1 MSAFP
6 KQDTF
11 NQRLP
16 VVIVLLIAAS
26 TVLLFRLVSIQ
37 VAQNPEVT
45 AYLENL
51 RDSGYRRNLQ
61 LAAARGGIYDRHG
74 ESLAVNTL
82 EYRVGISPS
91 LVADPQRAAV
101 ELAGI
106 LGSDER
112 ELYNTLLSDQTW
124 VQLAARVSAEVG
136 QRIAALDLG
145 SAVTMEPVPR
155 RSYPQGTLAAQIIG
169 FVGADLRGY
178 YGVEGYYQQAL
189 AGLERERE
197 ISNIPFELLGADLE
211 ADRGRDVVLTIDR
224 DVQYVAEDELLRA
237 IQETG
242 STKGTILIMNPR
254 NGEILAMASYPTF
267 DPNAYFNADASVMR
281 NPVISEQF
289 EPGSVMKVITVAAAL
304 DTGAITPD
312 FTYNDQG
319 ILNVGGIDIRNWD
332 RQAAGTASVTRLLV
346 ESLNVGAATVG
357 LRMGPTSYY
366 TMMDAF
372 NFGRLTGI
380 DLEGEATGTMHT
392 PGDEE
397 WSEAMFATSTFGQ
410 GIAVTPLQMLT
421 AVSAIANDGLM
432 MQPHVVKE
440 IIDGDRVIASQPS
453 ALSRPISSTTAD
465 MITEMMV
472 AVVRDGLDGAAS
484 IPGYN
489 IAGKTGTAQIPT
501 PGGYDQAASIAS
513 FIGFFPADD
522 PQLAILIKLDR
533 PTEYW
538 GSVVAAPVFRRI
550 AERLVILLEIPPDD
564 IRYTLASQGGSVND
578 IQR

>member
-6 KQDTF
+6 QQDTF

-16 VVIVLLIAAS
+16 VVIVGLIAVSA
-26 TVLLFRLVSIQ
+26 VLLFRLVSIQ

-82 EYRVGISPS
+82 EYRVGISPN
-91 LVADPQRAAV
+91 LVSDPQRAAV
-101 ELAGI
+101 QLAGI
-106 LGSDER
+106 LSIDER
-112 ELYNTLLSDQTW
+112 DLFTTLEGDASW
-124 VQLAARVSAEVG
+124 VQLAPRVSAEVG
-136 QRIAALDLG
+136 QRINALELG

-178 YGVEGYYQQAL
+178 YGVEGYYQEAL
-189 AGLERERE
+189 AGLQRERE
-197 ISNIPFELLGADLE
+197 ISNIPFELLSADLQ
-211 ADRGRDVVLTIDR
+211 ADRGRNVILTIDR
-224 DVQYVAEDELLRA
+224 DVQFVAEDELLRA

-242 STKGTILIMNPR
+242 STSGEILIMNPR

-281 NPVISEQF
+281 NPIISEQF

-304 DTGAITPD
+304 DTGAVTPD

-319 ILNVGGIDIRNWD
+319 VLNVGGIDIRNWD
-332 RQAAGTASVTRLLV
+332 RQVAGTANVTRLLV

-372 NFGRLTGI
+372 NFGRLTGV
-380 DLEGEATGTMHT
+380 DLEGEATGTMPS

-432 MQPHVVKE
+432 MQPHVVRE
-440 IIDGDRVIASQPS
+440 IVDGDRVIASQPS
-453 ALSRPISSTTAD
+453 ALRRPISAATANTV
-465 MITEMMV
+465 TEMMV

-484 IPGYN
+484 IPGYT

-501 PGGYDQAASIAS
+501 PGGYDPAGSIAS

-522 PQLAILIKLDR
+522 PQIAILIKLDR
-533 PTEYW
+533 PREYW
-538 GSVVAAPVFRRI
+538 GSVTAAPVFRRLS
-550 AERLVILLEIPPDD
+550 ERLVILLEIPPDD
-564 IRYTLASQGGSVND
+564 IRYALAAQGGSVND

>member
-1 MSAFP
+1 MAAFP

-16 VVIVLLIAAS
+16 IVIIMLIAAS
-26 TVLLFRLVSIQ
+26 AVLLFRLVSIQ

-61 LAAARGGIYDRHG
+61 LAAARGGIFDRHG
-74 ESLAVNTL
+74 ETMAVNTL
-82 EYRVGISPS
+82 EYRIGISPN
-91 LVADPQRAAV
+91 LVSDPQRAAI

-106 LGSDER
+106 LGLDER
-112 ELYNTLLSDQTW
+112 ELFTTLQSNVQW
-124 VQLAARVSAEVG
+124 VQLADRVSAEVG
-136 QRIAALDLG
+136 QRIAGLDLG
-145 SAVTMEPVPR
+145 AAITMEPVPR
-155 RSYPQGTLAAQIIG
+155 RSYPQGTLASQVIG

-189 AGLERERE
+189 AGLARERE

-211 ADRGRDVVLTIDR
+211 ADRGRDIVLTIDR

-242 STKGTILIMNPR
+242 ATRGTVLIMNPR

-289 EPGSVMKVITVAAAL
+289 EPGSIMKVITVAAAL

-319 ILNVGGIDIRNWD
+319 LLEVGGIRIQNWN
-332 RQAAGTASVTRLLV
+332 RAAAGSTSVTRMLV
-346 ESLNVGAATVG
+346 ESLNVGAATIG

-380 DLEGEATGTMHT
+380 DLEGEARGTMHS

-421 AVSAIANDGLM
+421 AVAAIANDGLM

-440 IIDGDRVIASQPS
+440 VIDGDRIIAAQPS
-453 ALSRPISSTTAD
+453 ALRRPISAATANTV
-465 MITEMMV
+465 TEMMV

-484 IPGYN
+484 IPGYT

-501 PGGYDQAASIAS
+501 PGGYDQSASIAS
-513 FIGFFPADD
+513 FVGFFPADD
-522 PQLAILIKLDR
+522 PQLAILVKLDR
-533 PTEYW
+533 PREYW

-550 AERLVILLEIPPDD
+550 AERLVILLEIPPDN
-564 IRYTLASQGGSVND
+564 IRYALAAQGGSVND